1 MWCLVLQ
8 QPFCSHEVTNQKV
21 KQSRAEREQ
30 KYDILDGII
39 DKCDI
44 LDGIIELTPGH
55 FLWIFYNVEKNKPLL
70 FEYSVICSVNIP
82 NITGNSTSRNLS

>member
-1 MWCLVLQ
+1 MLQ

-55 FLWIFYNVEKNKPLL
+55 FL
-70 FEYSVICSVNIP
+70 
-82 NITGNSTSRNLS
+82 